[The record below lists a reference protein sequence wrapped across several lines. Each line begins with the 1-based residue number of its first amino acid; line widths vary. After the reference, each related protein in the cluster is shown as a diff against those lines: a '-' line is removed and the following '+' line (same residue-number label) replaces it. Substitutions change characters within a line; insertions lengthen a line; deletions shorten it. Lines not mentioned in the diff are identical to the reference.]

1 MNDLPAVCVFHAYFF
16 LFFFLLFLI
25 LFLPFFSEAV
35 SVLMDHCPS
44 LISNQCAIVEAAMRD
59 NTNVVELLLEYGID
73 PNQLDIQR
81 GSTALHEAVRF
92 CRSGAL
98 G

>member
-1 MNDLPAVCVFHAYFF
+1 
-16 LFFFLLFLI
+16 
-25 LFLPFFSEAV
+25 
-35 SVLMDHCPS
+35 MDHCPS
-44 LISNQCAIVEAAMRD
+44 LKSNQCAIVEAAMRD
-59 NTNVVELLLEYGID
+59 NTSVVELLLEYGID

-92 CRSGAL
+92 CRSGVL